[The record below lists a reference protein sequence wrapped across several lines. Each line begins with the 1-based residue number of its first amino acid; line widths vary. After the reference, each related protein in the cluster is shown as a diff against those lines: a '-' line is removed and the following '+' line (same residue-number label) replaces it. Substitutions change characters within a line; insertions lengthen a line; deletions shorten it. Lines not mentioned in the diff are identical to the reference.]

1 MNGSNE
7 IPRVPLFERLPE
19 IYRTRDAEQS
29 PPDQL
34 RAYLAAVEYV
44 FGAVH
49 ENIAQ
54 LYEDLF
60 IDTCDEWV
68 IPYLAD
74 LLGTSHLKG
83 DPWTLR
89 ADVADTIAL
98 RRRKGTLGAI
108 ERLAANLTGWACRA
122 VELREN
128 LGWLQHLNHQRPDA
142 GGRPPY
148 SSTSL
153 TRFDVPRGGTA
164 PLRDPAALAL
174 LGTPFDTF
182 AYTADVKPALHDAS
196 HINLPNLAVF
206 LWRLEDYQLQPGL
219 PLAKGVTDLGP
230 QPSGLARFALRFDL
244 HPLDLPVRLF
254 NISRP
259 GFRRAETPGGI
270 VAPLTEADAVS
281 GPMLDAR
288 LTSDS
293 PGGHPEAYV
302 AVDFFNELASPH
314 TGFDLGDVGLHLF
327 MPQSLEPLLIPH
339 LPQTEWRW
347 IFRGDNLCAW
357 ETGLRRPLRYGEVVI
372 DPDIGRMLIG
382 MDNTGQGDLLIT
394 PDGAGFASKIYISYT
409 YGAVGPVGSHPVS
422 RVVPPTWPPPPPP
435 PPFELRKVG
444 AVDGGVRLQHALD
457 GLDAVTQPVVI
468 EIHDSLV
475 HRIDLAALAG
485 TAVDGG
491 PSLRLAQSLTIRAVD
506 EHRPIVLLAQ
516 PLAFRPVSA
525 AAATTKT
532 PAVRLEGLY
541 LAPDETMPFPIGAA
555 LLKRA
560 AVARLEIIGCT
571 LAPGGHA
578 LRDGSRA
585 DRVSGLHLK
594 NGYGFADSNDEDAFL
609 PTPDIIIQRSI
620 TGSLAVD
627 ERYRLDIKDSIID
640 ASPRVTD
647 APDTVFAIGAATDP
661 ANPNAWGARLDFDG
675 LTCFGPVRVSAVG
688 GMGGIFTRR
697 LAVLDNQHGCIK
709 WSWFSGDGD
718 RLPPNHF
725 CLDSHEARLVFTS
738 QWFNDPAYAQI
749 ARESDLRIRTLGP
762 DDDAMGAFGFLSEA
776 HKWTNLQVRL
786 REFMP
791 IGVRPLLLPIT

>member
-1 MNGSNE
+1 MSSPFNT
-7 IPRVPLFERLPE
+7 PRVPLFERLPE
-19 IYRTRDAEQS
+19 IYRTRDAEQT

-34 RAYLAAVEYV
+34 RAYLAAVEAAY
-44 FGAVH
+44 GALY

-60 IDTCDEWV
+60 IDTCDDWV

-83 DPWTLR
+83 EARTLR

-108 ERLAANLTGWACRA
+108 ERLAVNLTGWACRA

-128 LGWLQHLNHQRPDA
+128 LGWSQHLNHQRPDA
-142 GGRPPY
+142 GGAPPY
-148 SSTSL
+148 GNARLS
-153 TRFDVPRGGTA
+153 RFDVPRGGTA

-182 AYTADVKPALHDAS
+182 AYTADVKPALDDTR

-206 LWRLEDYQLQPGL
+206 LWRLAAYRLQPGL
-219 PLAKGVTDLGP
+219 PLAKGVSDLGP
-230 QPSGLARFALRFDL
+230 QPPGLARFALRFDL

-254 NISRP
+254 NTSRP
-259 GFRRAETPGGI
+259 GFRRAETSGGI
-270 VAPLTEADAVS
+270 VAPLTEADAVP

-293 PGGHPEAYV
+293 PAGHPEAYV
-302 AVDFFNELASPH
+302 AVDFFNELASPP

-327 MPQSLEPLLIPH
+327 LPQSLEPLLIPQP
-339 LPQTEWRW
+339 PQTEWRW
-347 IFRGDNLCAW
+347 LFRGDNLCAW
-357 ETGLRRPLRYGEVVI
+357 ETSLRRPLRYGEIVI
-372 DPDIGRMLIG
+372 DPDIGRVLIG
-382 MDNTGQGDLLIT
+382 MDNAAQRDLLMA
-394 PDGAGFASKIYISYT
+394 PDGAGFTSGLYVSYT
-409 YGAVGPVGSHPVS
+409 HGAVGPVGAHPVT
-422 RVVPPTWPPPPPP
+422 RVFPTATT
-435 PPFELRKVG
+435 PFELRTVG
-444 AVDGGVRLQHALD
+444 AVTGGISLQTALD
-457 GLDAVTQPVVI
+457 GLDAVARPVVI

-475 HRIDLAALAG
+475 HRVDLAALTG

-491 PSLRLAQSLTIRAVD
+491 ISLCLAQSLTIRAVGD
-506 EHRPIVLLAQ
+506 LRPIVLLAQ

-525 AAATTKT
+525 AAATTET

-541 LAPDETMPFPIGAA
+541 LAPDDAVPFPAGAA
-555 LLKRA
+555 LIGRA
-560 AVARLEIIGCT
+560 AVARLEIIACT

-578 LRDGSRA
+578 LRDGTRA
-585 DRVSGLHLK
+585 DRVAGLRLT
-594 NGYGFADSNDEDAFL
+594 NGYGFADPNDVDAFL
-609 PTPDIIIQRSI
+609 PTPDIVIQRSI

-627 ERYRLDIKDSIID
+627 ERYRLDIKDSVVD
-640 ASPRVTD
+640 ASPRAAD
-647 APDTVFAIGAATDP
+647 APGSVYAIAAATDP
-661 ANPNAWGARLDFDG
+661 ANAWGAPLDFDG
-675 LTCFGPVRVSAVG
+675 LTCFGAVRVFAVG
-688 GMGGIFTRR
+688 GLGGIFTRR
-697 LAVLDNQHGCIK
+697 FEVLDNQHGCIK

-725 CLDSHEARLVFTS
+725 CLDGQAARLVFTS
-738 QWFNDPAYAQI
+738 EWFNDPGYAQI
-749 ARESDLRIRTLGP
+749 ARESDPRIRTLGP
-762 DDDAMGAFGFLSEA
+762 DDDAMGAFGFLLEA

>member
-1 MNGSNE
+1 MNGSNNT
-7 IPRVPLFERLPE
+7 PRVPLFERLPE

-44 FGAVH
+44 FDGLH

-54 LYEDLF
+54 LYKDLF

-83 DPWTLR
+83 DPRTLR
-89 ADVADTIAL
+89 ADVAGTIAL

-108 ERLAANLTGWACRA
+108 ERLAVNLTSWACRA

-128 LGWLQHLNHQRPDA
+128 LGWSQHLNHQRPDA

-148 SSTSL
+148 GMSSI

-164 PLRDPAALAL
+164 PLRDPAVLAL
-174 LGTPFDTF
+174 LGTAFDTF
-182 AYTADVKPALHDAS
+182 AYTADFKPALHDTR

-206 LWRLEDYQLQPGL
+206 LWRLAAYRLQPGR

-254 NISRP
+254 NTSRP
-259 GFRRAETPGGI
+259 GFRRAETSGGI
-270 VAPLTEADAVS
+270 VSPLTEADAVS

-293 PGGHPEAYV
+293 PAGHPEAYV
-302 AVDFFNELASPH
+302 AVDFFNELASPPI
-314 TGFDLGDVGLHLF
+314 GFDLGDVGLHLF
-327 MPQSLEPLLIPH
+327 LPQSLEPLLVPQP
-339 LPQTEWRW
+339 PQTEWRW
-347 IFRGDNLCAW
+347 TFRGDNLCAW
-357 ETGLRRPLRYGEVVI
+357 ETGLRRPLRYGEIVI
-372 DPDIGRMLIG
+372 DPDIGRVLIG
-382 MDNTGQGDLLIT
+382 MDNTDQRDLFIT
-394 PDGAGFASKIYISYT
+394 PDGPGFVSNIYASYT
-409 YGAVGPVGSHPVS
+409 YGAVGSVGAHPLT
-422 RVVPPTWPPPPPP
+422 RVLPPPST
-435 PPFELRKVG
+435 PFELRKVG
-444 AVDGGVRLQHALD
+444 AVAGGVSLQSALD

-475 HRIDLAALAG
+475 HQIDLGALAG

-491 PSLRLAQSLTIRAVD
+491 LSLRLARSLTIRAVGD
-506 EHRPIVLLAQ
+506 HRPIILLAQ
-516 PLAFRPVSA
+516 PLAFRPVAA
-525 AAATTKT
+525 AAATTET

-541 LAPDETMPFPIGAA
+541 LAPDETVPFPTGAA
-555 LLKRA
+555 LLNRA
-560 AVARLEIIGCT
+560 AVARLEIIACT
-571 LAPGGHA
+571 LMPGGHA

-585 DRVSGLHLK
+585 DRIAGLHLE
-594 NGYGFADSNDEDAFL
+594 NGYGFVDPNDVAAFL
-609 PTPDIIIQRSI
+609 PTPDIVIQRSI

-640 ASPRVTD
+640 ASPRATD
-647 APDTVFAIGAATDP
+647 LPGMVFAIAAASDP
-661 ANPNAWGARLDFDG
+661 ANAWGARLDFDG
-675 LTCFGPVRVSAVG
+675 LTCFGAVRVSAVG
-688 GMGGIFTRR
+688 GLGGIFTGRF
-697 LAVLDNQHGCIK
+697 AVLDNQHGCIK
-709 WSWFSGDGD
+709 WSWFSGDND

-725 CLDSHEARLVFTS
+725 CLNGHEARLVFTS
-738 QWFNDPAYAQI
+738 QWFNHQAYAQI
-749 ARESDLRIRTLGP
+749 ARESDPRIRTLGS
-762 DDDAMGAFGFLSEA
+762 DDDAMGAFGFLLEA